1 MLLYLSAI
9 VFVCTLVA
17 QPCKRW
23 LIILRWHLSPRAQVR
38 SCQQTW
44 QKQDTKSHFSVTT
57 QAPVESCLVVRLRCL
72 KTKTVS
78 KTNALLSPT
87 HTHTDRDAHTFL
99 IQRVERSVTEAEHWT
114 DACSTPTC
122 SGTHGYRRMLC
133 WHERLMCSET
143 KTADRWLINSPHCRV
158 HCRQPDMPASQL
170 INFWCS
176 QTQWHLLCSPCDT
189 CQMNTEEENSN
200 IHGVLFFFLE
210 PSSEIVLDYYPSS
223 CAPLPSCC

>member
-1 MLLYLSAI
+1 MTQARVLLYLSAI
-9 VFVCTLVA
+9 VFVRTLAA

-23 LIILRWHLSPRAQVR
+23 LIILRRHLSPRAQVR
-38 SCQQTW
+38 SCQQTCTRT
-44 QKQDTKSHFSVTT
+44 QSRDTKAHFSVTT

-87 HTHTDRDAHTFL
+87 HAHRYTHTHTRADRDAHTFL
-99 IQRVERSVTEAEHWT
+99 MQRADRSVTEAEHWT

-122 SGTHGYRRMLC
+122 SGTPSYRRMLC

-143 KTADRWLINSPHCRV
+143 KSADRWLINPPHCRV

-176 QTQWHLLCSPCDT
+176 QTRWRLLCSPCDT
-189 CQMNTEEENSN
+189 CQMNTEEENCNSSRCF
-200 IHGVLFFFLE
+200 GDFLFF
-210 PSSEIVLDYYPSS
+210 
-223 CAPLPSCC
+223 